1 MQIQVVSYRPEWPNQ
16 FAVEAERI
24 QGALQNV
31 NPIIEHFGS
40 TAVPGLAAKPTLD
53 ILVGLPNPEDLD
65 SAVFPLIGLGYIYV
79 RVYERVMPDRRYF
92 IRVENPTGEELPVIV
107 DAEVNNPDRRAFA
120 HTHHI
125 HMVALDSPFWQ
136 QHLRFRDHLRAHVA
150 DREAY
155 SALKRQLATQ
165 DWPDGNAY
173 NQAKAPLIAEIEARA
188 VTG

>member
-1 MQIQVVSYRPEWPNQ
+1 MHIQVVPYDPIWPAQ
-16 FAVEAERI
+16 FALEAQRI
-24 QGALQNV
+24 QAVLHSC
-31 NPIIEHFGS
+31 NPVIEHVGS
-40 TAVPGLAAKPTLD
+40 TAVPGLVAKPTLD
-53 ILVGLPNPEDLD
+53 MLVGLPDPENLD

-79 RVYERVMPDRRYF
+79 RVYEQVMPERRYL

-125 HMVALDSPFWQ
+125 HMVALDSPFWL
-136 QHLRFRDHLRAHVA
+136 QHLRFRDHLRTHAA

-155 SALKRQLATQ
+155 GALKRQLTTQ

-173 NQAKAPLIAEIEARA
+173 NQAKAALIAEIEARA